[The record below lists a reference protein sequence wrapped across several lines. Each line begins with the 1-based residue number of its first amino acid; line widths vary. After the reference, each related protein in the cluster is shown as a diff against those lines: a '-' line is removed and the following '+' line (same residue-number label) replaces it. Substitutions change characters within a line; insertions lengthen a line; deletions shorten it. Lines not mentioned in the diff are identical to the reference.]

1 MDVFEVINTT
11 RAMRRLKPDPVP
23 DELVW
28 KVLDAAIRAPS
39 GGNRQPWNFIVVR
52 DEKAKKKIAEW
63 YLEAWNASYGP
74 MKDAMASNPDSSR
87 MFNSADHLANHLAEV
102 PVLILAAIRGGDTG
116 TSPAGSYVYPAIQNM
131 MLAARALGLGTTL
144 TTLHRA
150 HEADV
155 KELLAIPENVQTLAL
170 IPLGWPK
177 GKFGM
182 GVRRPVEE
190 VTYWEKWGEI
200 RSR

>member
-1 MDVFEVINTT
+1 MTDLVPQGRLRPALYRLPSRLCIIGVILRGNEGADTMDVFEVINTT

-52 DEKAKKKIAEW
+52 DAAAKKKIAEW

-116 TSPAGSYVYPAIQNM
+116 TSPAGSTST
-131 MLAARALGLGTTL
+131 R
-144 TTLHRA
+144 
-150 HEADV
+150 
-155 KELLAIPENVQTLAL
+155 
-170 IPLGWPK
+170 
-177 GKFGM
+177 
-182 GVRRPVEE
+182 
-190 VTYWEKWGEI
+190 
-200 RSR
+200 RSRT

>member
-23 DELVW
+23 DELIW
-28 KVLDAAIRAPS
+28 KVLEAAIRAPS
-39 GGNRQPWNFIVVR
+39 GGNRQPWNFIVIR
-52 DEKAKKKIAEW
+52 DPDKKKKIAAW
-63 YLEAWNASYGP
+63 YLEAWNATYGAARE
-74 MKDAMASNPDSSR
+74 AMAADPNAAR
-87 MFNSADHLANHLAEV
+87 MFASADHLANHLAEV
-102 PVLILAAIRGGDTG
+102 PVLIIAAIRGGDTG
-116 TSPAGSYVYPAIQNM
+116 TSPAGSYVYPAVQNL

-150 HEADV
+150 HEGDV
-155 KELLAIPENVQTLAL
+155 KELLAIPDNVETMAL

-182 GVRRPVEE
+182 GPRRPVEE
-190 VTYWEKWGEI
+190 VAYWDKWGET
-200 RSR
+200 RER